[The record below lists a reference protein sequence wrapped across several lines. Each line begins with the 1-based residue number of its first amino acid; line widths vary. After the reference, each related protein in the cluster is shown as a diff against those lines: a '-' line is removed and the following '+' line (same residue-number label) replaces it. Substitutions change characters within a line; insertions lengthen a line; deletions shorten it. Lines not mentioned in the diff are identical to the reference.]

1 MDKGFFKSNYNN
13 YPFCFGLYCI
23 SHGARSFKGNDE
35 RFTSKAPAHIL
46 DRERKIEAEYLD
58 KLNKL
63 EENLKAFSK

>member
-1 MDKGFFKSNYNN
+1 MIEKIKKDLEKVQSK
-13 YPFCFGLYCI
+13 L
-23 SHGARSFKGNDE
+23 ADE